1 MKVRRVSVWERDGYV
16 KVDFLLLFEKSISI
30 SPIQLKMLEG
40 SYDSDFHFLNESA
53 KKDALHLEAQIE
65 SIDQIPQLESELK
78 EIIARCQI
86 AESERI
92 KQDKLLYENVKQ
104 TLDKIL
110 SPYVE
115 QEDENDD
122 C

>member
-1 MKVRRVSVWERDGYV
+1 MILIY
-16 KVDFLLLFEKSISI
+16 I
-30 SPIQLKMLEG
+30 
-40 SYDSDFHFLNESA
+40 FLNGD
-53 KKDALHLEAQIE
+53 KKSDGLHLEAKIE

-92 KQDKLLYENVKQ
+92 KQDRLLYEKVK
-104 TLDKIL
+104 TILDKIL
-110 SPYVE
+110 SPYAE
-115 QEDENDD
+115 QEDKEDDDD